1 MVTAP
6 IRMSPTGF
14 KAFVEV
20 LSQPA
25 CPVPEMVEL
34 FQRTGPWEPREANAE
49 SEPWLFPSRCHLH
62 PLTTSSSFSRGG
74 PSRGQAPPH
83 PANQVLTAIV
93 RRRAD
98 RASHTGPVPKDR
110 RAARTRRSPC

>member
-34 FQRTGPWEPREANAE
+34 FQRTGRGSPGRQKPRV
-49 SEPWLFPSRCHLH
+49 
-62 PLTTSSSFSRGG
+62 SRGYFRAG
-74 PSRGQAPPH
+74 ATYIRLRRLRAF
-83 PANQVLTAIV
+83 PAAGRLGA
-93 RRRAD
+93 RLL
-98 RASHTGPVPKDR
+98 HTRQIK
-110 RAARTRRSPC
+110 C